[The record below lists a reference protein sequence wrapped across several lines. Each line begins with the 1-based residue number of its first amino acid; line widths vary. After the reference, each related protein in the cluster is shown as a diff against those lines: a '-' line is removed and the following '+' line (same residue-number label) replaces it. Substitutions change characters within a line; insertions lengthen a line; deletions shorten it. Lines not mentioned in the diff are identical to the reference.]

1 MEFSIEPTTEDEL
14 EIVLTDDNE
23 KEENSDED
31 MGGVRSAW
39 PVEAES
45 PQLQLSE
52 EDFFELESTI
62 HELIYDKINENPLLY
77 SNPDF
82 HENLLNDIHDWFYED
97 WIDTEVITQ
106 NISIYECIAQ
116 IVESF
121 FGLYY
126 PPRSD
131 TNSDVTFSIYPPN
144 TEQTIEY
151 LKALP
156 QPTQKTTEWYE
167 YRHNLLTASNIWKVL
182 STESQ
187 RNSLIYEKCKPFNP
201 FAAEK
206 GNWHGGGSL
215 QWGVLYE
222 AVSIM
227 IYEKKYTTII
237 ADFGCIQHPKYKCI
251 GASPD
256 GINVDPESDRYGR
269 MIEVKNIVNRDITD
283 KPKEEYW
290 IQMQVQMETCDL
302 DECDF
307 IETRFKEYDTPT
319 AYAEDTAQEWKG
331 IILCFLDRNVLNS
344 KPTYKYMPLDL
355 EINYETWIANTKEEV
370 KDKLILYTTT
380 YWYLDEFSCILV
392 KRNPLWFH
400 AALPKI
406 LDTWDTIV
414 SERETGYEHR
424 AAKKRA
430 VTNCQM
436 NTDGTSNS
444 YIISNLKQNTS
455 VCLLKLDHD

>member
-1 MEFSIEPTTEDEL
+1 MEFSIEPTAEDEL
-14 EIVLTDDNE
+14 EIVLTEDND
-23 KEENSDED
+23 EEESIEED
-31 MGGVRSAW
+31 IGGVRSAW
-39 PVEAES
+39 PERTES
-45 PQLQLSE
+45 PQMQMQISDE
-52 EDFFELESTI
+52 EYAELESTI
-62 HELIYDKINENPLLY
+62 HELMYDKINENPLLY

-82 HENLLNDIHDWFYED
+82 HENIFNDIYDLFYKD
-97 WIDTEVITQ
+97 WIETNVIAQ
-106 NISIYECIAQ
+106 NEDIYECVSE

-121 FGLYY
+121 FDLYY
-126 PPRSD
+126 PPRSI
-131 TNSDVTFSIYPPN
+131 TNSEVISHKNFEYIA
-144 TEQTIEY
+144 QTIEW
-151 LKALP
+151 LRSLP
-156 QPTQKTTEWYE
+156 QPAQKTVEWHE
-167 YRHNLLTASNIWKVL
+167 YRHNMITGSTIWKAL

-206 GNWHGGGSL
+206 GNWHAGGSL

-227 IYEKKYTTII
+227 IYEKKYNTKV
-237 ADFGCIQHPKYKCI
+237 AEFGCIQHPKYKCI

-256 GINVDPESDRYGR
+256 GINVDPTSDRYGR
-269 MIEVKNIVNRDITD
+269 MTEVKNIVNRDITD

-307 IETRFKEYDTPT
+307 IETRFKEYDTPA

-331 IILCFLDRNVLNS
+331 IILCFLTRDVPNS
-344 KPTYKYMPLDL
+344 KPTYKYMPFDL
-355 EINYETWIANTKEEV
+355 EINHETWIANMKEEV
-370 KDKLILYTTT
+370 KEKLILYTTT

-392 KRNPLWFH
+392 KRNPLWFQ

-430 VTNCQM
+430 VTNCQP
-436 NTDGTSNS
+436 NADGS
-444 YIISNLKQNTS
+444 YIISNLKVNNS

>member
-1 MEFSIEPTTEDEL
+1 MDFPLNPIDDEESDIESL
-14 EIVLTDDNE
+14 VVLTDNNDEEEPSYEYME
-23 KEENSDED
+23 K
-31 MGGVRSAW
+31 GGVRGAK
-39 PVEAES
+39 PLQGK
-45 PQLQLSE
+45 PLQLQLSE
-52 EDFFELESTI
+52 EELFELEHTI
-62 HELIYDKINENPLLY
+62 HELMYDQIHENPLLY

-82 HENLLNDIHDWFYED
+82 HETLFNDIHDWFYED
-97 WIDTEVITQ
+97 LIDTNVIGH
-106 NISIYECIAQ
+106 NESIYECVAA

-121 FGLYY
+121 FHIYY
-126 PPRSD
+126 PPRSNP
-131 TNSDVTFSIYPPN
+131 NSDVELSIYPPN
-144 TEQTIEY
+144 TQTIEA

-156 QPTQKTTEWYE
+156 QPTQKTTEWHE
-167 YRHNLLTASNIWKVL
+167 YRHNMITGSIIWKAL

-201 FAAEK
+201 FTAEK
-206 GNWHGGGSL
+206 GNWHAGGSL

-227 IYEKKYTTII
+227 IYEKKYETHV

-256 GINVDPESDRYGR
+256 GINDDPDSDRHGR
-269 MIEVKNIVNRDITD
+269 MVEVKNIVNRDITD

-302 DECDF
+302 EECDF
-307 IETRFKEYDTPT
+307 IETRFKEYDTPA

-331 IILCFLDRNVLNS
+331 IILCFLERDVPNS
-344 KPTYKYMPLDL
+344 KPTYKYMPFDL
-355 EINYETWIANTKEEV
+355 EMTHETWIANTKEEV
-370 KDKLILYTTT
+370 KEKLVLYTTT

-392 KRNPLWFH
+392 KRNPLWFQ

-406 LDTWDTIV
+406 LETWETIV
-414 SERETGYEHR
+414 SERKTGYEHR
-424 AAKKRA
+424 AAKKRTI
-430 VTNCQM
+430 TNCQL
-436 NTDGTSNS
+436 NTDGSF
-444 YIISNLKQNTS
+444 NLKLNNS